1 MTASYDP
8 KPQRQVRNLVANPGK
23 APDPAGVD
31 KPSQL
36 WQQVGGQLIDNRT
49 YDGLVKPQR
58 DNMKAIEEFI
68 GESGGYT
75 GLSDW
80 AMRDYEE
87 KIAKKVNEVYKK
99 TAEAEVANS
108 LINDEARRLK
118 EQQATAEAEQLLRR
132 NNLADHYWNLKD
144 AEAAAVE
151 VTVGMEQWGVN
162 NAVALAGLDV
172 QQRAA
177 VIQKKRAE
185 LLAPYSNVPEGY
197 IAAYVDPKLVV
208 ADKSIKEAVL
218 KEEYKIKN
226 QQNKELGMKDVI
238 TNFKTA
244 AIYTPIANSEGLEQL
259 SGFSHEKMQKA
270 YNEGKATFANI
281 TRYLLKQ

>member
-58 DNMKAIEEFI
+58 DIMKALEAFI

-144 AEAAAVE
+144 GEAAAVE
-151 VTVGMEQWGVN
+151 VTVGMELWGVN

-177 VIQKKRAE
+177 VIQKK
-185 LLAPYSNVPEGY
+185 
-197 IAAYVDPKLVV
+197 
-208 ADKSIKEAVL
+208 
-218 KEEYKIKN
+218 
-226 QQNKELGMKDVI
+226 
-238 TNFKTA
+238 
-244 AIYTPIANSEGLEQL
+244 
-259 SGFSHEKMQKA
+259 
-270 YNEGKATFANI
+270 
-281 TRYLLKQ
+281 